1 MDMRIILGCFLFCS
15 YVLGIKY
22 GITSS
27 QDRSGGYKAQ
37 FDQRRIAP
45 KVSPSNATLNPRY
58 KQNHLGVML
67 NEQSRNY
74 SSQGLKTKILP
85 KDNPREQA
93 RIKPKINII
102 PASSPKIEKQ
112 KQNILSVD
120 VYPPVAVIE
129 DVKSRINLKIGQ
141 STPITQDMMFQKM
154 PPYKMRIPPRKQKA
168 PPPPPPPFV
177 PPPDEYEGEDNEP
190 LFIRNRNGVM
200 IGAGI
205 GVSIDRLWV
214 GGSGGN
220 EKFFDPAFSYYFR
233 LGYQHYFKKFLGARI
248 YAHLGDW
255 SNHFSR
261 KFFDGNRL
269 VGVESQMS
277 FNYSFFAEILYDF
290 IVLEKH
296 SFGIFGGLGIGV
308 SYGDFKNDDTQ
319 MLKEYFAMPAL
330 SFGFAYTYYEN
341 NRFELETKIP
351 LRSEIL
357 EQTWRAELS
366 TWMLGVSYTYIF

>member
-15 YVLGIKY
+15 CLFGIKY
-22 GITSS
+22 GVTSS
-27 QDRSGGYKAQ
+27 QDRNGAYKTQ

-74 SSQGLKTKILP
+74 SSQGLRTKVLP
-85 KDNPREQA
+85 KNNPREQA

-102 PASSPKIEKQ
+102 PASNPKIEKQ

-120 VYPPVAVIE
+120 VYPPVAVTE
-129 DVKSRINLKIGQ
+129 DVKSKINLKIGQ

-154 PPYKMRIPPRKQKA
+154 PPYKMKLPPRKQKV

-205 GVSIDRLWV
+205 GASIDRLWI
-214 GGSGGN
+214 GASGGN

-319 MLKEYFAMPAL
+319 TLKEYFAMPAL
-330 SFGFAYTYYEN
+330 SFGFAYTFYEN